1 MSDYFSKSSVFF
13 RGGGGGVKLEL
24 DLSNQT
30 TKAGLKIVTVVH
42 KLKFAKNVDLA
53 SLKSKVDKLD
63 VGKLEITSGD
73 VKNIR

>member
-1 MSDYFSKSSVFF
+1 M
-13 RGGGGGVKLEL
+13 
-24 DLSNQT
+24 
-30 TKAGLKIVTVVH
+30 
-42 KLKFAKNVDLA
+42 KFAKNADLA